1 MSEKKKS
8 PKKSGKKTAAKGSK
22 TATAQMKEPSQPSSF
37 RRQTAAVIL
46 FAFAVLTLFIV
57 LIKGEKVWSFFHGM
71 MFGLFGVCA
80 FIVPVVLGGVAV
92 MMTMDKAFQKIRVT
106 VLEACILIVL
116 LGALIQS
123 FVHSTAD
130 KEFFGYVG
138 EAYTNGIALSGGGSL
153 GAILSYPLMRF
164 LGDVGARILLILS
177 LFVVIMIIS
186 NTTLKA
192 LFKKASKPVKV
203 MREKKREHDEKVA
216 NEDLFPPHPVH
227 SDIPF
232 DLDDPVRPAADREAI
247 SNDKRR
253 RLLDAFSNKPNKSD
267 YPELD
272 GTEPTNKEPD
282 KILQDD
288 KPVKPSSVAE
298 TGIKEKK
305 SDKKAEK
312 PEVRRLPLDDDK
324 ISGEYKYPPMS
335 LFERPKAVNSSKVG
349 SEMKQNATKLIST
362 LASFGIEAKVINISR
377 GPSVT
382 RYELEPAAGVR
393 INKIKNLEDDISMS
407 VAAQVRIE
415 APIPNTAAVG
425 IEIPNKTKSTV
436 TIREALESAEFANSK
451 SKLSVALGK
460 DITGKVV
467 VCNLD
472 KMPHILI
479 AGTTGSGKSVCT
491 NSMII
496 SLLCN
501 STPDE
506 VKLLLIDPK
515 VVEFGMYNGIPQLL
529 VPVVTDPQKAAG
541 ALGWAVVEMEKR
553 YNMFANCG
561 VRDLKS
567 YNNLCKTREDL
578 QPMPRIVIIID
589 ELADLMMTAKNEV
602 ETSICRLAQKARA
615 AGMHM
620 VVATQ
625 RPSVD
630 VITGLIKANIPSRI
644 ALTVKSS
651 TDSRTMI
658 DIGGAEKLLGNG
670 DMLYSPMGVAKP
682 LRVQGCF
689 VSESDVSNVV
699 NFIKQTN
706 DEVAYDD
713 AVIEEINRQASEA
726 QNAKAGDHG
735 SSDSDFG
742 ESDPLT
748 NEAIALAIDA
758 GTIAT
763 SLLQR
768 RLKIGYGRAARII
781 DEMEDRGIVGPFEGK
796 SRRVLITKQ
805 QWLEMQ
811 ARRNDE

>member
-1 MSEKKKS
+1 MPSKKPNSRGKS
-8 PKKSGKKTAAKGSK
+8 TNKKAK
-22 TATAQMKEPSQPSSF
+22 TATAQMKEEQKQTSTF

-46 FAFAVLTLFIV
+46 FAVAVLLLFV
-57 LIKGEKVWSFFHGM
+57 VFIKGVKVWNFFHGM
-71 MFGLFGVCA
+71 IFGLFGICA
-80 FIVPVVLGGVAV
+80 FVVPIVLGGVAV
-92 MMTMDKAFQKIRVT
+92 MLTMDKTYQRIRLT
-106 VLEACILIVL
+106 VLEAGILLIL

-123 FVHSTAD
+123 FVHSTD
-130 KEFFGYVG
+130 GLSFFDYIGG
-138 EAYTNGIALSGGGSL
+138 AYTAGLEVSGGGAL
-153 GAILSYPLMRF
+153 GSALSYPLMRF
-164 LGDVGARILLILS
+164 LGDIGARITLILA
-177 LFVVIMIIS
+177 LFVVVMIIS

-192 LFKKASKPVKV
+192 LFSKAKKPVEKI
-203 MREKKREHDEKVA
+203 REKRRELEQR
-216 NEDLFPPHPVH
+216 ELEEEFPPHPVH

-232 DLDDPVRPAADREAI
+232 DLDDDVRPSEDRKAVSDI
-247 SNDKRR
+247 KRKRLFDAYSDAPAKDKGKEIDNVIENVNRE
-253 RLLDAFSNKPNKSD
+253 DQEIQPESEKP
-267 YPELD
+267 
-272 GTEPTNKEPD
+272 TEPE
-282 KILQDD
+282 
-288 KPVKPSSVAE
+288 KPKKPSEKNEIHKLSLE
-298 TGIKEKK
+298 KEKT
-305 SDKKAEK
+305 
-312 PEVRRLPLDDDK
+312 
-324 ISGEYKYPPMS
+324 SGEYKYPPLS
-335 LFERPKAVNSSKVG
+335 LLEKPKPVNTGKVG
-349 SEMKQNATKLIST
+349 EEMKQNANKLIST
-362 LASFGIEAKVINISR
+362 LNSFGIEARVINISR

-393 INKIKNLEDDISMS
+393 INKIKNLEDDISMN

-425 IEIPNKTKSTV
+425 IEIPNKMKSIV

-460 DITGKVV
+460 DITGKVK
-467 VCNLD
+467 VCDLA

-496 SLLCN
+496 SLLYN

-553 YNMFANCG
+553 YKMFADCA

-567 YNNLCKTREDL
+567 YNNLCRTRDDL
-578 QPMPRIVIIID
+578 QPMPQIVIIID

-658 DIGGAEKLLGNG
+658 DIGGAEKLLGYG

-682 LRVQGCF
+682 LRVQGCY
-689 VSESDVSNVV
+689 VDENDVSNIV

-706 DEVAYDD
+706 QDVEYD
-713 AVIEEINRQASEA
+713 AEVIEEINRQASEA
-726 QNAKAGDHG
+726 KSANENSN
-735 SSDSDFG
+735 SSSGGGFED
-742 ESDPLT
+742 SDPLT
-748 NEAIALAIDA
+748 DQAIAIAIES

-781 DEMEDRGIVGPFEGK
+781 DEMEERGIVGPFEGK
-796 SRRVLITKQ
+796 SRRVLISKQ